1 MDPMKKAEEIL
12 AQYDAIP
19 EPGKTRKAL
28 LALIEGGI
36 REMMVMASAEAARV
50 AKEAATAP
58 ERKAINERFNLP
70 AE

>member
-12 AQYDAIP
+12 AQYGAIP
-19 EPGKTRKAL
+19 AAGQTRKAL
-28 LALIEGGI
+28 LALIEGAI
-36 REMMVMASAEAARV
+36 REMMQLASSECVRI
-50 AKEAATAP
+50 AKEAASAP